1 MSPRCSR
8 FRSTPSPM
16 MPGVPGDGRADQ
28 VRGQLQDRV
37 VVELGGQPL
46 LGQFDPVAL
55 DAREAD
61 FQRVALGAHGLD
73 LDGLARRLRR
83 GDRPAWR

>member
-8 FRSTPSPM
+8 LMSTLFADD
-16 MPGVPGDGRADQ
+16 PGIARDRRADE
-28 VRGQLQDRV
+28 VGTEFEDRV
-37 VVELGGQPL
+37 VVEVALKPL
-46 LGQFDPVAL
+46 LGQLDAVAL

-61 FQRVALGAHGLD
+61 FEGVALGAHRLD

-83 GDRPAWR
+83 GHDGLRR